1 LYNQPTASELLSA
14 VAGFLRDEISPTLSG
29 RLAFHARVAVN
40 VLEMVRREL
49 ALGPAAV
56 GGEAARLQAL
66 LGRDAPLA
74 ELEQALCK
82 AIAAGQVDP
91 ADPALVDHLW
101 ATTLDTLAVDQPNYA
116 TYRLAVAESAPSVG
130 FAATSPMKGE
140 ET

>member
-1 LYNQPTASELLSA
+1 LYDQPTASELLAA

-56 GGEAARLQAL
+56 EGEAGRLKAL
-66 LGRDAPLA
+66 LERDGSVAD
-74 ELEQALCK
+74 LEAALCE
-82 AIAAGQVDP
+82 AIAGDKLGP
-91 ADPALVDHLW
+91 ADPALIDHLW

-116 TYRLAVAESAPSVG
+116 TYRRAAAETAPQS
-130 FAATSPMKGE
+130 E
-140 ET
+140 